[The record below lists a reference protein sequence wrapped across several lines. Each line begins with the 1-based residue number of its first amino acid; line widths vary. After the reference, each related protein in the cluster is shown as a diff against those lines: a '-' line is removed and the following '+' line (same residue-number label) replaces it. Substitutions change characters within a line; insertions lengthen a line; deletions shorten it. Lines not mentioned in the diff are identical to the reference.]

1 LGRTWRWWRESHDH
15 HEVIA
20 DLENE
25 GDAATQDGV
34 GASRKD
40 AEILNARNC
49 FFGIEVGDSTQ
60 RG

>member
-1 LGRTWRWWRESHDH
+1 
-15 HEVIA
+15 VIA

-60 RG
+60 RGWIGDLVKTTKKTNLV